1 MSGVQVAVRTGYFY
15 LPIGKSAQAGSQ
27 RGKVC
32 TQHAGVG
39 HEDYVG
45 FQQFFVFPA
54 EAFEAGRANLF
65 LSFKDELDV
74 MSQQVVLY
82 QIFKSLYLDEGLSFV
97 IVRTA
102 RPDVAVAYFGL
113 ERIAFPEFQ
122 RFGGHYV
129 VVCVYQYGFGFR
141 VYNLLSEYDGIA
153 SRRHY

>member
-1 MSGVQVAVRTGYFY
+1 
-15 LPIGKSAQAGSQ
+15 
-27 RGKVC
+27 
-32 TQHAGVG
+32 
-39 HEDYVG
+39 
-45 FQQFFVFPA
+45 
-54 EAFEAGRANLF
+54 
-65 LSFKDELDV
+65 
-74 MSQQVVLY
+74 MSQQVILY

-113 ERIAFPEFQ
+113 EGIAFPEFQ

-153 SRRHY
+153 SRRHYQCFVCTGGEQQLRPAFGTDAGDTDKTEQFFQHSGFVLCDIFLYFHNNNVK